1 MVTIFEAAHHLRRV
15 VPISKWTPIFLLVGL
30 VVALLIWRPLAR
42 SLGWRS
48 FPTLIALLSLAGASA
63 MTLSP
68 RGWYGN
74 YKTLEQCLPSTL
86 GDVADSASKVG
97 GSMESLLNV
106 GMLFPLGCAL
116 VVASRR
122 AVWPALLVVLLPAAI
137 EISQATVVPG
147 RQCST
152 TDFLA
157 NALGGLIGIVAG
169 VVIDRMWRA
178 RERQAEPV
186 LTNS

>member
-42 SLGWRS
+42 GLRWRS

-74 YKTLEQCLPSTL
+74 HKSLERCLPGTL
-86 GDVADSASKVG
+86 GEIANSASKVG
-97 GSMESLLNV
+97 GNMESLLNV
-106 GMLFPLGCAL
+106 GMLVPLGIAL
-116 VVASRR
+116 VVAIRR
-122 AVWPALLVVLLPAAI
+122 VGWPTLLVVVLPAVI
-137 EISQATVVPG
+137 EISQTIVPG

-152 TDFLA
+152 ADYLA
-157 NALGGLIGIVAG
+157 NALGGVVGIAVG
-169 VVIDRMWRA
+169 VVIDRMWLA